1 MRSIRR
7 KIVAYTLVATM
18 CSTGLALSGPAAA
31 SDYDRGY
38 LVSEGPHGGDMFGD
52 LFIVRPATAGVTV
65 IGTAIWLVSLPFT
78 LIGGNAGEA
87 GETLIVEPFAYT
99 FSRPLGHM
107 EQLTWSDMD
116 LPEPE

>member
-1 MRSIRR
+1 MRNIGR
-7 KIVAYTLVATM
+7 KIVAFTLAATL
-18 CSTGLALSGPAAA
+18 CSTGLALSGPANA
-31 SDYDRGY
+31 SDYDRTY
-38 LVSEGPHGGDMFGD
+38 LESDGPHGGDMFGD

-65 IGTAIWLVSLPFT
+65 IGAAIWLVSLPFT

-87 GETLIVEPFAYT
+87 GNTLVAEPFAYT

-116 LPEPE
+116 

>member
-1 MRSIRR
+1 MRSIGR
-7 KIVAYTLVATM
+7 KILAHTLAATM
-18 CSTGLALSGPAAA
+18 CWTGLALSGPAAA

-38 LVSEGPHGGDMFGD
+38 LESEGPHGGEMFSD
-52 LFIVRPATAGVTV
+52 LFIVRAATASVTV
-65 IGTAIWLVSLPFT
+65 LGTAIWIVSLPFT

-116 LPEPE
+116 